1 MIVDAISFA
10 ASAAALAGIRRA
22 EVSVT
27 APHSGPRIRGLG
39 REIVEGT
46 RFVVG
51 HEYVRAIALTTT
63 TANFFRSSLTAVLLV
78 YLVREAHASA
88 GAIGAAFAV
97 GNIGFL
103 AAALLAPRL
112 ARRFGVGPVMMV
124 AVSAFGPAALMV
136 AVAPLE
142 LAVPAAGAMVLVDS
156 FGIGLHGV
164 NQVSLRQAVTPE
176 WLRGRMIATLR
187 FLNFGAIPLG
197 TMLGGALGS
206 LVGLRPAIWVGTAG
220 LFLAALPYAL
230 SSTHRV
236 IELPRPPDE
245 PLVAR
250 QLDGTTLR

>member
-1 MIVDAISFA
+1 M
-10 ASAAALAGIRRA
+10 
-22 EVSVT
+22 
-27 APHSGPRIRGLG
+27 
-39 REIVEGT
+39 
-46 RFVVG
+46 
-51 HEYVRAIALTTT
+51 
-63 TANFFRSSLTAVLLV
+63 TAVLLV

-220 LFLAALPYAL
+220 LFLAALP
-230 SSTHRV
+230 TRFR
-236 IELPRPPDE
+236 RPT
-245 PLVAR
+245 A
-250 QLDGTTLR
+250 

>member
-1 MIVDAISFA
+1 
-10 ASAAALAGIRRA
+10 
-22 EVSVT
+22 
-27 APHSGPRIRGLG
+27 
-39 REIVEGT
+39 
-46 RFVVG
+46 
-51 HEYVRAIALTTT
+51 
-63 TANFFRSSLTAVLLV
+63 
-78 YLVREAHASA
+78 
-88 GAIGAAFAV
+88 
-97 GNIGFL
+97 
-103 AAALLAPRL
+103 
-112 ARRFGVGPVMMV
+112 MMV

-197 TMLGGALGS
+197 TMLGGALGT

-236 IELPRPPDE
+236 IELPRPPGRAPCRPPARWDHLALSCANGLG
-245 PLVAR
+245 PPVAPVER
-250 QLDGTTLR
+250 DLMGGWDRLQIAGIDLRRVPTRPPSGRSHAPPSSRRTGARPAPAAPGSPPERRCSPRRGRRRAAARPARRDRDSGGPGR